1 MIVGK
6 FNLSILNW
14 NILLTIPGADVS
26 HASPGS
32 VQPSI
37 AAITMSMDPDCLKYA
52 AHVQSN
58 GFRVEV
64 ISEENI
70 RAGFMQLFKY
80 WVDSARTGPSHIY
93 YFRDGVSEGQY
104 KAILEDEVGH
114 MKTAIYDMYKEKAAG
129 VSALFF

>member
-1 MIVGK
+1 M
-6 FNLSILNW
+6 
-14 NILLTIPGADVS
+14 S

-32 VQPSI
+32 LQPSI

-58 GFRVEV
+58 GRRVEM

-80 WVDSARTGPSHIY
+80 WVETAKTGPAHIY

-104 KAILEDEVGH
+104 KAVLEDEVGH
-114 MKTAIYDMYKEKAAG
+114 MKAAIYDMYKEKANN
-129 VSALFF
+129 VSVPFLLSLKDR